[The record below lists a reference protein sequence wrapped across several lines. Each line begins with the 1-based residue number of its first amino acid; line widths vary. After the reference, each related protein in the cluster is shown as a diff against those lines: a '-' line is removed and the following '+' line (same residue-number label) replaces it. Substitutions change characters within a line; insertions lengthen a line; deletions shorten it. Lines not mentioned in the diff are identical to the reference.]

1 MVMKRC
7 NNGHFYDSD
16 KYGQCPYCG
25 ISNIDASKTMPIIR
39 PESERNSTVCS
50 ETVGLETVA
59 SPTAA
64 SKAAYGNNGKTVG
77 FMQKNKGIDPVVGW
91 LVCIDG
97 PSKGQDYRIKSE
109 KNFIGRAANMDIAI
123 TDDDS
128 ISRENHAVIS
138 FNPKNGCFRLL
149 PGESHGMVYLNDEE
163 VYSASELF
171 KGDVIEL
178 GQTKLKFVPFCDGG
192 FVW

>member
-1 MVMKRC
+1 
-7 NNGHFYDSD
+7 
-16 KYGQCPYCG
+16 
-25 ISNIDASKTMPIIR
+25 
-39 PESERNSTVCS
+39 
-50 ETVGLETVA
+50 
-59 SPTAA
+59 
-64 SKAAYGNNGKTVG
+64 
-77 FMQKNKGIDPVVGW
+77 
-91 LVCIDG
+91 
-97 PSKGQDYRIKSE
+97 
-109 KNFIGRAANMDIAI
+109 MDISI
-123 TDDDS
+123 TGDDS